1 MLDNADAPDTSSS
14 SSRSSSGPTS
24 GPTSNPPTTSSSGPT
39 GGPTSSSSSSASR
52 SSSSSPSRPT
62 NGGGWIG
69 GGASDATSTSNYF
82 ATTTTTTT
90 TTDFAT
96 TVTVP
101 TQTTVREPANSQEA
115 TLGDLLGDKPG
126 VSRLA
131 ICKSYSEALLD
142 ATEQLVS
149 DLSDS
154 YIPLDPS
161 TALCVAY
168 VGPGAEVSWEPQWMG
183 FMNTSPPPPSFS
195 NSSTPS
201 ASASTNASS
210 SASASASASGSAS
223 GSASASVNASQSGA
237 WGPKTTGLLTDAYAA
252 GLASV
257 SACCAPD
264 GKLRWPPL
272 ANSPCA
278 LPNNTKTLD
287 AFAGCVAAMGAYAV
301 CGENRTGEDGSKAWN
316 WSTESKAPR
325 RGVAVGLV
333 IALAGAVAAVL

>member
-1 MLDNADAPDTSSS
+1 MPDTSSS
-14 SSRSSSGPTS
+14 SGPTNPPTTSNPGPTGGPTS
-24 GPTSNPPTTSSSGPT
+24 GPTSGPSGPNSQGSTSSS
-39 GGPTSSSSSSASR
+39 R
-52 SSSSSPSRPT
+52 SSGTTSRPT

-69 GGASDATSTSNYF
+69 GGASDANRTSDSPF
-82 ATTTTTTT
+82 ATTTTTTTT

-96 TVTVP
+96 TVTEGP
-101 TQTTVREPANSQEA
+101 ARTTIREPANSQEA
-115 TLGDLLGDKPG
+115 TLGDLLGDTPG

-142 ATEQLVS
+142 ATEQLVN

-168 VGPGAEVSWEPQWMG
+168 VGPAAELTWEPQTWPSYMSTG
-183 FMNTSPPPPSFS
+183 NRTSTNTTSAASAAS
-195 NSSTPS
+195 AASSAGTPS
-201 ASASTNASS
+201 PAPSTT
-210 SASASASASGSAS
+210 SG
-223 GSASASVNASQSGA
+223 SQSGA
-237 WGPKTTGLLTDAYAA
+237 WGPKHTEVLTDVYAA

-278 LPNNTKTLD
+278 LPNNSKTLD

-301 CGENRTGEDGSKAWN
+301 CGENRTGQDGAGAWS
-316 WSTESKAPR
+316 WKSESGSGSGGGAPR
-325 RGVAVGLV
+325 RGVAAGLLL
-333 IALAGAVAAVL
+333 ALVGAVAAVL